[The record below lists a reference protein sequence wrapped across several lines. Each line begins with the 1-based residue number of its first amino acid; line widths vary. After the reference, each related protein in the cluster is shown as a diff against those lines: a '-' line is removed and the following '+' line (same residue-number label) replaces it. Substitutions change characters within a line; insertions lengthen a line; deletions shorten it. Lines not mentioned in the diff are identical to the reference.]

1 MKEKT
6 EDFNMYYDIENEIGR
21 WLWFGIIYNVK
32 WKESNKNA
40 EPKETDIDFFKDFL
54 KEAYNMNILQGII
67 KKMKMRC
74 LLMNFIK
81 QKMNIQL

>member
-1 MKEKT
+1 MKR
-6 EDFNMYYDIENEIGR
+6 N
-21 WLWFGIIYNVK
+21 
-32 WKESNKNA
+32 NKNA